1 MFPLKQARDRKMIK
15 HLSSHGNA
23 FFLLSR
29 ALTGVLR
36 DAWNDVKIMD
46 FQSTRRRRRPITDQ
60 ILSLGGAHH
69 FSFSLRRNNNNIV
82 IYFMFSTC
90 VPCESEASVGAQRE
104 SCSMPLQ
111 PPGAEIIL
119 MQFAI

>member
-90 VPCESEASVGAQRE
+90 ALRERAQRE

>member
-1 MFPLKQARDRKMIK
+1 MVPLKQARDRKMIK

-29 ALTGVLR
+29 ARTDSGVLR

-46 FQSTRRRRRPITDQ
+46 FQSTRRRPITDQ

-90 VPCESEASVGAQRE
+90 VPCERASERSQRATAA
-104 SCSMPLQ
+104 PRR
-111 PPGAEIIL
+111 
-119 MQFAI
+119 